1 MATCLVLLRLLFSL
15 LVIWG
20 SAVQIHGVELGINY
34 GQIANDLPSPTLAA
48 VLLQSLNVH
57 RVKLFDADLNVL
69 IAFSNSNIELTIGL
83 GNEDIQKMTVPTEAE
98 NWIQQN
104 VQPHIPQTKITC
116 IAVGNEVFSSND
128 AQLMFNL
135 LPAMKMI
142 HNTLVNLGLD
152 KQVMISTPHSF
163 NILENSY
170 PPSCGTFREDLA
182 EYIKPLLSFLSQ
194 IKSPFFINAYPFFAY
209 KADPTQ
215 ISLDYVLFQPNK
227 GMKDPNTNLLYDNM
241 LYAQVDAVYSA
252 MKTMGHTDIEVKIS
266 ETGWPSKGDPDEVG
280 STPENARLYHSNLL
294 KRIQEKQ
301 GTPAKP
307 SVPIEAYVS
316 ALFNE
321 DLRTG
326 PTSERNYGLFY
337 PDCSPVY
344 NIGLQD
350 HFPTNGVVYS
360 SASSN
365 INALSVFSLL
375 IFVMAYVILA

>member
-1 MATCLVLLRLLFSL
+1 M
-15 LVIWG
+15 
-20 SAVQIHGVELGINY
+20 
-34 GQIANDLPSPTLAA
+34 
-48 VLLQSLNVH
+48 LLQSLNVH

-69 IAFSNSNIELTIGL
+69 IAFSNSNIELIIGL

-142 HNTLVNLGLD
+142 HKTLVNLGLD
-152 KQVMISTPHSF
+152 KQVMITTPHSF

-241 LYAQVDAVYSA
+241 LYV
-252 MKTMGHTDIEVKIS
+252 
-266 ETGWPSKGDPDEVG
+266 
-280 STPENARLYHSNLL
+280 
-294 KRIQEKQ
+294 
-301 GTPAKP
+301 
-307 SVPIEAYVS
+307 
-316 ALFNE
+316 
-321 DLRTG
+321 
-326 PTSERNYGLFY
+326 
-337 PDCSPVY
+337 
-344 NIGLQD
+344 
-350 HFPTNGVVYS
+350 
-360 SASSN
+360 
-365 INALSVFSLL
+365 
-375 IFVMAYVILA
+375 

>member
-1 MATCLVLLRLLFSL
+1 M
-15 LVIWG
+15 
-20 SAVQIHGVELGINY
+20 
-34 GQIANDLPSPTLAA
+34 
-48 VLLQSLNVH
+48 LLQSLNVH

-69 IAFSNSNIELTIGL
+69 IAFSNSNIELIIGL

-152 KQVMISTPHSF
+152 KQVMITTPHSF

-252 MKTMGHTDIEVKIS
+252 MKAMGHTDIEVKIS

-350 HFPTNGVVYS
+350 HFPTNAVVYS
-360 SASSN
+360 SAASN
-365 INALSVFSLL
+365 INVSQIFSHH
-375 IFVMAYVILA
+375 Y